1 MTADLHIHTTA
12 SDGRFTPE
20 NTLKYAI
27 DARLSYI
34 AITDHDTV
42 NGLLELYEGS
52 KDKINTISLIPGIE
66 FSTDLPENEVHILGY
81 HIDIYNVEL
90 RKQLDILV
98 AHRHERTKQII
109 NKLKQLGYTIDYLR
123 VLELAEHATSIGR
136 PHIARALIEK
146 GYFSTVSEVFT
157 TLLDKNGSAYVPHY
171 KLTPLQVIALI
182 KRAGGIPVLAHPGL
196 VGNDTII
203 LELIHYGL
211 LGLEVYHPTHDQVQ
225 TQKYLDM
232 AKQYQLLVT
241 GGSDFHAIPTRF
253 PPKLGLFTIPAN
265 LAKKLSEYKLK
276 NRVY

>member
-20 NTLKYAI
+20 NILIHAI
-27 DARLSYI
+27 DAKLSYI

-42 NGLLELYEGS
+42 NGLLELYEEG
-52 KDKINTISLIPGIE
+52 KDKIDRICLIPGIE
-66 FSTDLPENEVHILGY
+66 FSTDLPKNEVHILGY

-98 AHRHERTKQII
+98 THRHERTKQII
-109 NKLKQLGYTIDYLR
+109 KKLKQLGYTIDYLR
-123 VLELAEHATSIGR
+123 VIELAQHATSIGR
-136 PHIARALIEK
+136 PHVARALVEK

-157 TLLDKNGSAYVPHY
+157 TLLNKKGSAYVPHY
-171 KLTPLQVIALI
+171 KLTPLQVITLI
-182 KRAGGIPVLAHPGL
+182 KNAGGIPVLAHPGL
-196 VGNDTII
+196 VGDDTII
-203 LELIHYGL
+203 LDLIHHGL
-211 LGLEVYHPTHDQVQ
+211 VGLEVYHPTHDQIQ

-241 GGSDFHAIPTRF
+241 GGSDFHAVPNRF

-265 LAKKLSEYKLK
+265 LAKEINEYKL
-276 NRVY
+276 NNHTY